1 MINKPTESK
10 TPSNRRNAAITIIFA
25 HAVKHIFHA
34 GQISLIMPEIKLG
47 LGLNRAQFGSL
58 ATSSSV
64 GWWIATMAAGYFG
77 DRFSNHAGRM
87 IALSMGLMGIAFFL
101 AGVAPNYKIM
111 LLVMFLAGVG
121 PSIFHP
127 PAIGELARTYPEKR
141 GLLVSLN
148 GMAANVGEVL
158 GAPIVAALLTFLVWR
173 QVMAGSVIP
182 ALILAST
189 VWILVP
195 SRNRID
201 DSSITSAR
209 EYFSSLLKVLKNRV
223 ILLLMVTTATRSIGD
238 GAIAGFI
245 TLYMREDLDYSLGK
259 VALFIS
265 LSQIAGIVSLPVM
278 GFLSDKIGRKPVLI
292 SASVLVMASALAL
305 SVAEPGYQLFIA
317 ILVRGAFAI
326 SLHHIVVAAALDNSQ
341 GTTQST
347 VVSLMYGAG
356 FIGTF
361 APYLAGLI
369 SDQYGIRSAFLS
381 GGIVLIIPV
390 LLLSATRFPRNSSA
404 KPE

>member
-1 MINKPTESK
+1 
-10 TPSNRRNAAITIIFA
+10 
-25 HAVKHIFHA
+25 
-34 GQISLIMPEIKLG
+34 
-47 LGLNRAQFGSL
+47 
-58 ATSSSV
+58 
-64 GWWIATMAAGYFG
+64 
-77 DRFSNHAGRM
+77 M

-101 AGVAPNYKIM
+101 TGVAPNYKIM
-111 LLVMFLAGVG
+111 LVVMFLAGVG

-195 SRNRID
+195 SRNKTD

-209 EYFSSLLKVLKNRV
+209 EYFSSLLRVLKNRV
-223 ILLLMVTTATRSIGD
+223 ILLLMVITATRSIGD

-245 TLYMREDLDYSLGK
+245 TLYMREDLGYSVGK

-265 LSQIAGIVSLPVM
+265 ISQITGIVSLPVM

-292 SASVLVMASALAL
+292 AGSSLVMLSALAL

-341 GTTQST
+341 GATQST

-361 APYLAGLI
+361 APYIAGLI

-381 GGIVLIIPV
+381 GGIVLIIPI
-390 LLLSATRFPRNSSA
+390 LLLSATRFPRNSSP
-404 KPE
+404 KTE